1 METNNHIWS
10 FSTVGGVKR
19 VNLESGTDLLHLAS
33 LDQKLW
39 TALGCP
45 VEGLE
50 IDRATLRLIDKDG
63 DGQIRVPEILEA
75 VSWVLNILKD
85 PDDLLKQDNTL
96 PLSAISNGTE
106 EGRQLL
112 ASAKIILNNLGKPD
126 ADRLTIEDTS
136 DLEKIFASTRF
147 NGDGIITEDSADTP
161 QSVLLL
167 NEVMSCMGSH
177 TDRGGKQGVDQA
189 SLEKFMQ
196 ACHAYK
202 TWFESAGDTARPFGE
217 DTGEAH
223 QSYQKIKSKVDDYF
237 IRSHMAE
244 YDPASAHVLNV
255 LVAQVE
261 AISPKDL
268 SASLEE
274 IAAYPLAK
282 IEAGMHLK
290 LTAGINP
297 AWQNELTLFKQKVSD
312 RLFSGSATLS
322 ETQWKAVKEQFTA
335 YEQWMAGKQG
345 AEVELLGISR
355 INEIVSSNT
364 IDELYRLINEDKE
377 LEDEANNMILVD
389 QLVRYYR
396 DLFTLLKNFVTFY
409 DFYSPGNKAIFQAGT
424 LFIDQR
430 SCDLCIRVGDMA
442 KHAEMA
448 SFSGMFLMYCECS
461 SRSTNEK
468 ITIAAALTN
477 GDIDNLVP
485 GRNAIFYDRNGLD
498 WDATVVKIIDNPI
511 SMKQAFWSPYRK
523 VSRFIETQI
532 NKVAAAQ
539 DNKVT
544 GDVTKGIEDV
554 KLKNEAPKTPPPP
567 FDVGKFVGIFA
578 AIGLALGA
586 IGTAVASVVAGFM
599 GLAWW
604 KMPFA
609 ILGIMLLISGPAMVM
624 AYLKLRKRNLAP
636 ILDANGWAI
645 NASAVIN
652 IQFGNTLTHIAELP
666 KGAKV
671 NLNDPFTKKK
681 RPVLPVIILG
691 IVVILLAFYLLDKYE
706 LIQIHF

>member
-1 METNNHIWS
+1 METINHIWS

-45 VEGLE
+45 VDGLE
-50 IDRATLRLIDKDG
+50 IDKATLKLIDKDG
-63 DGQIRVPEILEA
+63 DGQIRVPEVLEA
-75 VSWVLNILKD
+75 VSWVLNVLKN

-96 PLSAISNGTE
+96 PLSVISNGTE
-106 EGRQLL
+106 AGRALL
-112 ASAKIILNNLGKPD
+112 ASAKIILGNLGKPD
-126 ADRLTIEDTS
+126 ADHLTIEDTS
-136 DLEKIFASTRF
+136 DLERIFASTRF
-147 NGDGIITEDSADTP
+147 NGDGIITEDSAATP
-161 QSVLLL
+161 GSALLL
-167 NEVMSCMGSH
+167 NEIMACMGSH
-177 TDRGGKQGVDQA
+177 TDRGGKQGIDQLL
-189 SLEKFMQ
+189 LENFIL
-196 ACHAYK
+196 ACNAYK
-202 TWFESAGDTARPFGE
+202 TWFESAGETTRPLG
-217 DTGEAH
+217 DGTPEAH
-223 QSYQKIKSKVDDYF
+223 QVYQKIKNKVDDYF
-237 IRSHMAE
+237 IRSHMAQ

-268 SASLEE
+268 SNSLEE
-274 IAAYPLAK
+274 IAAYPLSK
-282 IEAGMHLK
+282 IEAGMP
-290 LTAGINP
+290 LTLESGINP
-297 AWQNELTLFKQKVSD
+297 AWQSDLVLFKQKVSD
-312 RLFSGSATLS
+312 LLFSSSATLS
-322 ETQWKAVKEQFTA
+322 ETQWKKTKDLFAA
-335 YEQWMAGKQG
+335 YEEWMAAKQG
-345 AEVELLGISR
+345 SEVELLGITR
-355 INEIVSSNT
+355 INEIVSGNHVQ
-364 IDELYRLINEDKE
+364 ELYQLIAEDKE
-377 LEDEANNMILVD
+377 LEDEAGNMILVD

-409 DFYSPGNKAIFQAGT
+409 DFYSPGHKAIFQAGT

-448 SFSGMFLMYCECS
+448 MFSGMFLLYCECS

-539 DNKVT
+539 DSKVT
-544 GDVTKGIEDV
+544 GDVTKGIEEA
-554 KLKNEAPKTPPPP
+554 KLKNEPAKTPPPP

-586 IGTAVASVVAGFM
+586 IGTAVASVIAGFM

-604 KMPFA
+604 KMPIA
-609 ILGIMLLISGPAMVM
+609 VLGIMLLISGPAMVM

-636 ILDANGWAI
+636 ILDANGWAV

-681 RPVLPVIILG
+681 RPVLPFIILG
-691 IVVILLAFYLLDKYE
+691 IAVVLLALYLLDKYE
-706 LIQIHF
+706 LIHIHF